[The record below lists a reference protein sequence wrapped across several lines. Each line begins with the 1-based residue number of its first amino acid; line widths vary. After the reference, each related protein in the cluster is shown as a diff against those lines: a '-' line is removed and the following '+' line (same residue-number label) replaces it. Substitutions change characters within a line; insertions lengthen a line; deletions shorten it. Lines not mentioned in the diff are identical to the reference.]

1 MSLINHYRKFLMGKL
16 DLELDIVKCEN
27 NKIYTRD
34 GRVVRDY
41 LSQYGALPFGHNP
54 DFCSQAV
61 IEHLQRKA
69 PVFTQPIFQ
78 RDTEIF
84 AQELIDVLGGWAG
97 HVTFTNSG
105 AETVEVGFKL
115 ARIKTGR
122 KKILSVDRSFHGKT
136 YSALLATNSR
146 RHNIEHLRNDDK
158 NFDKVGLNDFAALER
173 ALESQQYAAFIV
185 EPIQGEGGMHVA
197 DVAWLAHARELC
209 SKYRTVLIFDEIQT
223 GLGRSGGICVA
234 QDIGI
239 TPDILLLAKS
249 LSGGL
254 IPTGAAVYTSAVST
268 PEFDRKHSSTFAN
281 NGLASCVG
289 RAVIKQLS
297 KDNGAALDH
306 VKAISA
312 QVDQCCARLTQQ
324 FAQIFSWRGAG
335 LMRAFQFNDVQADAN
350 YIVTYLQ
357 NSGSLAWLICSY
369 LLNRHQMLV
378 MPLLSD
384 KCSIRFEPPLNSS
397 AEDIADFFAA
407 IEQVCTLIKNGR
419 YDILMAALID
429 KPYSELPGLE
439 QAFPVVVAQQTA
451 PTQHA
456 GTGKKRGKTFAFL
469 MHFTV
474 VDDCVRMLP
483 QCFQHNFT
491 EQENRYLSS
500 LIMEVG
506 AVDTSPGVALKF
518 SVSNEQAFA
527 DGMMIMSPIAP
538 RDMMDLSA
546 AEKENLIKDYIA
558 VARREG
564 AEFFG
569 LGAYTSVITR
579 GGEKMLDDIDDL
591 SFTTGNSLTAIATT
605 ETVLEAS
612 GRNLIGDVISVIG
625 ARGAVG
631 KLMVSEL
638 AHWGDNIILMGRP
651 GTEKHLLQEL
661 LPSLCQLAFS
671 GEQQALPG
679 SVIDNIQRYVRQ
691 AMPAFAD
698 RIGVAPGL
706 STADV
711 AAVAERL
718 VADDVVSSLGLS
730 TCDCY
735 KTALEQSDYV
745 VSATS
750 EGKPFL
756 NTGFLKPG
764 AIAIDTARPFDF
776 IVQPG
781 QRVQVLEG
789 GLVIQPEPLRY
800 GDCNM
805 VGLPAGVNLAC
816 LSETIALAI
825 EGCEGRFSVGK
836 SIDYAQARYITDIAR
851 KQGFRPLGYPA
862 PAPVVNKA
870 TSCESTANEE
880 PLVELS

>member
-1 MSLINHYRKFLMGKL
+1 MSLINHYRKFLMNKL
-16 DLELDIVKCEN
+16 DLHLDIVKCEN
-27 NKIYTRD
+27 NNIYTQD

-41 LSQYGALPFGHNP
+41 LAQYGALPFGHNP
-54 DFCSQAV
+54 DFCTKAV
-61 IEHLQRKA
+61 IEHLQNKA

-78 RDTEIF
+78 REIDAF
-84 AQELIDVLGGWAG
+84 ARQLIDVLGGWAS
-97 HVTFTNSG
+97 HVSFTNSG

-146 RHNIEHLRNDDK
+146 RHNIEHLRNDDR
-158 NFDKVGLNDFAALER
+158 NFAKIPLNDFAALEHE
-173 ALESQQYAAFIV
+173 LESQQYAAFIV

-197 DVAWLAHARELC
+197 DPAWLARARELC
-209 SKYRTVLIFDEIQT
+209 SKTRTILIFDEIQT

-239 TPDILLLAKS
+239 TPDIMLLAKS

-281 NGLASCVG
+281 NGLATCVG
-289 RAVIKQLS
+289 RAVLDELCKN
-297 KDNGAALDH
+297 DAAALQH
-306 VKAISA
+306 VKVISA
-312 QVDQCCARLTQQ
+312 QVDDCCERLVLKYPD
-324 FAQIFSWRGAG
+324 IFSWRGAG
-335 LMRAFQFNDVQADAN
+335 LMRAFQFHDVTADAN

-369 LLNRHQMLV
+369 LLNRDNMLV

-384 KCSIRFEPPLNSS
+384 KCSIRFEPPLNTS
-397 AEDIADFFAA
+397 AEDIADFFLAVDR
-407 IEQVCTLIKNGR
+407 ICSLIQNGR
-419 YDILMAALID
+419 YDILMAGLIE
-429 KPYSELPGLE
+429 KPYSELPGAE
-439 QAFPVVVAQQTA
+439 HAFPVSSTVQTA
-451 PTQHA
+451 PTQYA
-456 GTGKKRGKTFAFL
+456 GQGKKRGKTFAFL

-474 VDDCVRMLP
+474 LDDCVRMLP
-483 QCFQHNFT
+483 PCFHSNFT
-491 EQENRYLSS
+491 DEENRYLSQ

-506 AVDTSPGVALKF
+506 AVDTSPSVALKF
-518 SVSNEQAFA
+518 CVSNAENFA

-538 RDMMDLSA
+538 RDMMDLPS

-558 VARREG
+558 AARREG

-579 GGEKMLDDIDDL
+579 GGEKILDEMDDI

-605 ETVLEAS
+605 ETVLEAAEH
-612 GRNLIGDVISVIG
+612 NLIGATITVIG

-638 AHWGDNIILMGRP
+638 AHWNDHIMLMGRP

-661 LPSLCQLAFS
+661 LPILCQLAFS
-671 GEQQALPG
+671 AERKAQPG
-679 SVIDNIQRYVRQ
+679 SVIDNIQAYVKRT
-691 AMPAFAD
+691 MPELSASLGQTETLQSAD
-698 RIGVAPGL
+698 IAR
-706 STADV
+706 
-711 AAVAERL
+711 VAERL
-718 VADDVVSSLGLS
+718 LADNVVDELGLS

-756 NTGFLKPG
+756 NTEFLKEG

-776 IVQPG
+776 IIQPG

-789 GLVIQPEPLRY
+789 GLVLQPETVSY

-805 VGLPAGVNLAC
+805 VGLPSGVNLAC
-816 LSETIALAI
+816 LSETIALAL

-836 SIDYAQARYITDIAR
+836 SIDYRHARFVAEIAR
-851 KQGFRPLGYPA
+851 KQGFMPLGYQTAA
-862 PAPVVNKA
+862 PSIPKAHARQSQTNEKPVA
-870 TSCESTANEE
+870 
-880 PLVELS
+880 ELS